1 MTAGTGKK
9 QGRNA
14 ARDGAPGRVTVL
26 GLADTSDLTAPT
38 RTLIGEA
45 RIVAGPRRLLESV
58 AGVMSGEAASIPLS
72 GSLTRWLGD
81 LAKAAATGE
90 PVLVLADGDPN
101 YFGLGARVKA
111 ALPGRHI
118 VLRPAVTTVQK
129 AFALLGSTWA
139 GAEVQSLHGR
149 KDWKPFWAAVFRAGQ
164 AGGTGKVAVYTDKEN
179 SPRCIASRM
188 LERGQTN
195 WDVHVFEDLGTER
208 QSVWM
213 GSLAPA
219 AEMDFSELNLT
230 VLSQTSAPSFLTLG
244 SPEDAFEHT
253 AGMITK
259 SEVRVTALG
268 LLELRGSETL
278 WDLGCGSG
286 SLSLEA
292 GLLLPHG
299 RICAVELDRQRA
311 AQARNNRAKFGVAHL
326 DILEGDALDLLPGLP
341 KPDRVFVGGGG
352 PRLEAILREAL
363 GLVSPGGVVVVAV
376 VRLDSLD
383 SAINAMTAAGIQ
395 PSVTQILAARGEPL
409 SGSLY
414 LKPTNPVFLVKA
426 RVPGKKGAKAPAKA

>member
-1 MTAGTGKK
+1 MTTKTTKMESVSEGMEGAKK
-9 QGRNA
+9 GEMDQL
-14 ARDGAPGRVTVL
+14 VTVM
-26 GLADTSDLTAPT
+26 GLADPLDLTNT
-38 RTLIGEA
+38 SEKLIREA
-45 RIVAGPRRLLESV
+45 KIIAGPKRIMASLKDIIPSDTVTIAL
-58 AGVMSGEAASIPLS
+58 AGNLNS
-72 GSLTRWLGD
+72 WLAE
-81 LAKAAATGE
+81 LAKAASHE
-90 PVLVLADGDPN
+90 SVLVLADGDPN

-149 KDWKPFWAAVFRAGQ
+149 QDWKTFWAALFRASQ
-164 AGGTGKVAVYTDKEN
+164 SGGSGKVAVYTDKEN
-179 SPRCIASRM
+179 SPKAIATKM
-188 LERGQTN
+188 IERGQYN
-195 WDVHVFEDLGTER
+195 WDVHVFEDLGTTK
-208 QSVWM
+208 QSAWM
-213 GSLAPA
+213 GSLALA
-219 AEMDFSELNLT
+219 AKQNFSELNLT
-230 VLSQTSAPSFLTLG
+230 VLFQTNVPASLTLG

-253 AGMITK
+253 AGLITK

-299 RICAVELDRQRA
+299 RICAVEMDKQRVT
-311 AQARNNRAKFGVAHL
+311 QAKNNRSKFGIAHL
-326 DILEGDALDLLPGLP
+326 DILEGPALELIPNLPR
-341 KPDRVFVGGGG
+341 PDRVFVGGGG
-352 PRLEAILREAL
+352 PQLEAILQASL
-363 GLVSPGGVVVVAV
+363 HCLTPGGVIVVSV

-383 SAINAMTAAGIQ
+383 NAINALAAAGTQ
-395 PSVTQILAARGEPL
+395 PAVTQILAARGEPL

-414 LKPTNPVFLVKA
+414 LKPTNPVFLIKA
-426 RVPGKKGAKAPAKA
+426 RLPEKKSA